1 MEGIGNQLVI
11 VSDGREGGGVK
22 MEWIDVTLILVILAY
37 VITIAWF
44 IWRRKK
50 EKNPQDYIGKHIL
63 TIELW
68 IISIFL
74 MIVMRKVT
82 VLIAW

>member
-1 MEGIGNQLVI
+1 M
-11 VSDGREGGGVK
+11 D
-22 MEWIDVTLILVILAY
+22 WIDVTSVLAILACA
-37 VITIAWF
+37 VAIAWF

-50 EKNPQDYIGKHIL
+50 ENNPQDYTNKHIL
-63 TIELW
+63 VIELW